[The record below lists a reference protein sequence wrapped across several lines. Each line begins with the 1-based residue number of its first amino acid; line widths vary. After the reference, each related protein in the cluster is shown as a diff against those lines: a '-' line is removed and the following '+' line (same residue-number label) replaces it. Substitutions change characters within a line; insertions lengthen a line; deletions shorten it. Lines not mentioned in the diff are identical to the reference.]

1 MLVSGSRNLVVF
13 SKEKSFEVLHVL
25 IRVMLKTKKKTRRT
39 MKMKMS
45 SMKGLLLE
53 GQRML
58 KMFLCGQCQVL

>member
-1 MLVSGSRNLVVF
+1 MLVSGSRNLVVL
-13 SKEKSFEVLHVL
+13 SEEKSFEVLHVL

-39 MKMKMS
+39 MKMS

-58 KMFLCGQCQVL
+58 KIFLCGQCQVL

>member
-1 MLVSGSRNLVVF
+1 MLVSGSRNLVVL
-13 SKEKSFEVLHVL
+13 SEEKSFEVLHVL
-25 IRVMLKTKKKTRRT
+25 IRVMLKTTKKTRRT
-39 MKMKMS
+39 MKMS